1 MSPPETGA
9 VPRAMSSYGGVLL
22 SVTRIPDAM
31 GECMGSGPLPTGGV
45 RTLCDAPSTMHRKLR
60 IVERR
65 QNHDSLVHLSVL
77 RRSQHRP
84 PTPSHATPATGAHAS
99 LPPQRAGSPGQCGLR
114 HTRKAIR
121 GSPTGGQILQE
132 STSWRHGRSGEN
144 GTGVNVCGMEL
155 CRSVGTLTLRIRPR
169 FREEP
174 SQPPPH
180 GSALSPIFECV
191 PND

>member
-9 VPRAMSSYGGVLL
+9 APRTMSPYAGVLL
-22 SVTRIPDAM
+22 SGICIPHAM
-31 GECMGSGPLPTGGV
+31 GECVGSGPLPTRGV
-45 RTLCDAPSTMHRKLR
+45 RTSCDAPSTMHGRLR

-65 QNHDSLVHLSVL
+65 QNHDSLAHLFVL

-84 PTPSHATPATGAHAS
+84 PTPSDATLATGAHDS

-114 HTRKAIR
+114 NTRKAIR
-121 GSPTGGQILQE
+121 GSRTGGQILQE
-132 STSWRHGRSGEN
+132 ATLWRQGRSGEN
-144 GTGVNVCGMEL
+144 GTGVNVCGMVVS
-155 CRSVGTLTLRIRPR
+155 RSVGTLTLRIRPR
-169 FREEP
+169 FREGP